1 MGHGVMTMKI
11 LAAIALFCACLSASA
26 QSPVLDR
33 IRQTGVIRLGYI
45 DAAAP
50 FSIKGAD
57 GEPQGYSVDLCRAV
71 AEGIRKQYDIAKL
84 AVQWTLLTLQD
95 RIEAVRSG
103 RVDLECST
111 TTWTLTRQESVDF
124 SLITFIDGVSILSKS
139 RSQLYKFGD
148 FEGRRIAVI
157 TGTTAVSVLSD
168 ALRRRSIKA
177 EVVPVANRPQALK
190 MIEAGE
196 VDGLASDRIALIGTV
211 LRDPGETVFRLL
223 DEDFSVEQYALA
235 LPKGNHDFRLAVN
248 RVLARLYRTGDIAPI
263 YNRWLGPLGPPSMLL
278 TATYFVQAI
287 SE

>member
-1 MGHGVMTMKI
+1 MKTMKI
-11 LAAIALFCACLSASA
+11 LAAIALFCACMSASA

-33 IRQTGVIRLGYI
+33 IRQTGVIKLGYI

-50 FSIKGAD
+50 FSMKGAD
-57 GEPQGYSVDLCRAV
+57 GEPQGYSVDLCRAI
-71 AEGIRKQYDIAKL
+71 AEGIRKQFDIAKL

-95 RIEAVRSG
+95 RLEAVRSG

-157 TGTTAVSVLSD
+157 TGTTAVGVLTD

-190 MIEAGE
+190 MIESGE

-223 DEDFSVEQYALA
+223 DEDFSVEQYALP
-235 LPKGNHDFRLAVN
+235 LPKGNHEFRLAVN

-263 YNRWLGPLGPPSMLL
+263 YNRWLGPLGPPSVLL
-278 TATYFVQAI
+278 TAAYFVQAL

>member
-1 MGHGVMTMKI
+1 MKI
-11 LAAIALFCACLSASA
+11 LAAIALFCACISASA

-33 IRQTGVIRLGYI
+33 IRQTGVIKLGYI

-263 YNRWLGPLGPPSMLL
+263 YNRWLGPLGPPSVLL